1 LTFILHVVYFIQ
13 TVDLTPK
20 EKKMNLTIGSASYNE
35 TAKARFKKD
44 AMALLRKVVKIL
56 GLEKGTYDLRY
67 NPAGIAC
74 SGDAILHGEDIYVS
88 FNLDV
93 CDWVLVRTCKG
104 RRDYTGGPNRQ
115 YRFAQ
120 LAQEG
125 AQGLA
130 DVITN
135 IRGGC

>member
-1 LTFILHVVYFIQ
+1 
-13 TVDLTPK
+13 
-20 EKKMNLTIGSASYNE
+20 MNLTVGSASYNE

-44 AMALLRKVVKIL
+44 AMALLRKVVRIL

-74 SGDAILHGEDIYVS
+74 SGDATLHTEDVYIS

-93 CDWVLVRTCKG
+93 SEWILVRTCKG
-104 RRDYTGGPNRQ
+104 RKDYGGGPNRQ

-120 LAQEG
+120 LVEEG
-125 AQGLA
+125 AEGLA
-130 DVITN
+130 DF
-135 IRGGC
+135 IRHIRVGC